1 MGNASNFRRWI
12 GGASNA
18 QSEYVSPSIKDQE
31 RTRRGTRNK
40 CFEISGPE
48 QIQST
53 SGKDLVK
60 NQTFKE
66 EFFGVL
72 ISSSLPLTGLILF
85 NLLIILLLSTPKVE
99 AASTAINKFFN

>member
-1 MGNASNFRRWI
+1 MESGRKQRPKGALKLKHFNGIVAKLEPLPKCPLGSPRYEMGNASNFRRWI

-66 EFFGVL
+66 EFSVF
-72 ISSSLPLTGLILF
+72 
-85 NLLIILLLSTPKVE
+85 
-99 AASTAINKFFN
+99 